1 MPILRIS
8 NIHETVAVVTGDV
21 PLVAGLRQ
29 VEVGDRVVEVGVLR
43 GPVQVLGAPAL
54 CNTDR
59 QSPVVQTIPSSQSRS
74 GPENLK

>member
-1 MPILRIS
+1 MFTRQ
-8 NIHETVAVVTGDV
+8 VAVVTGDV

-43 GPVQVLGAPAL
+43 GTVQVLGAPTL
-54 CNTDR
+54 CNTDS

>member
-1 MPILRIS
+1 MFTRQ
-8 NIHETVAVVTGDV
+8 VAVVTGDV

-43 GPVQVLGAPAL
+43 GAVQVLGAPAL
-54 CNTDR
+54 CNTYS

-74 GPENLK
+74 IPENLK

>member
-1 MPILRIS
+1 MFTRQ
-8 NIHETVAVVTGDV
+8 VAVVTGDV

-54 CNTDR
+54 CNTDS

>member
-1 MPILRIS
+1 M
-8 NIHETVAVVTGDV
+8 AAVTGDV

-43 GPVQVLGAPAL
+43 GAVQVLGAPTL
-54 CNTDR
+54 CNTYS